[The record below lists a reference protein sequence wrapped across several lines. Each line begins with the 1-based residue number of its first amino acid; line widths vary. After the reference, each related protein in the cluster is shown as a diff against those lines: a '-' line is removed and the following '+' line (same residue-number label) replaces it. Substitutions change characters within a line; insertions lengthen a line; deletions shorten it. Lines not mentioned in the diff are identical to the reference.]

1 MTIFSLPRFSYT
13 PPPPP
18 LLHTLGARVGV
29 RPPPPQGAF
38 LQLFSMWEPYCY
50 VFLLIGN
57 LFDHVGAFL
66 VHFSPH
72 GKLFFTMWGS
82 FFSIRVFLSLYRAF
96 RHFLH
101 VGAFWLR
108 FHPYWDLFL
117 PCGGLFVT
125 FFFLLGTC
133 FTMWWHYNDYC
144 FFISPFGG
152 LFCTYGGCFCT
163 YGGLGLFC
171 TYGGHFGLP
180 PPVRIFLRAP
190 VYPLPP
196 HTIHS
201 SLLHKR
207 AYL

>member
-1 MTIFSLPRFSYT
+1 MWGPFWYIFLLMGNFFLPC
-13 PPPPP
+13 
-18 LLHTLGARVGV
+18 GG
-29 RPPPPQGAF
+29 
-38 LQLFSMWEPYCY
+38 LFSPLG
-50 VFLLIGN
+50 F
-57 LFDHVGAFL
+57 
-66 VHFSPH
+66 
-72 GKLFFTMWGS
+72 
-82 FFSIRVFLSLYRAF
+82 FLSLYRAF

-152 LFCTYGGCFCT
+152 LFCTYGGVFL
-163 YGGLGLFC
+163 YIWGVGPFLYIWGAFWAS
-171 TYGGHFGLP
+171 

-196 HTIHS
+196 HIIHS